1 MSTKVKDD
9 QLNESYIKSNG
20 SRAFSGNQSMGN
32 NRITNL
38 GAPINDNDAVRKIDL
53 VTGDQIL
60 ISGSMTLDTL
70 ARTYTFADGWSW
82 RINGNIYTPSEYTT
96 SEIPEEAAGFSRAY
110 IVVGKNDA
118 TFLVIAG
125 DATEDLPIDPPTPP
139 GSIYLTRFVSS
150 GDSIGEP
157 EEPIIGSDD
166 YRKIYLSEWR
176 FTEEV
181 LEITLPNQGQTNFVF
196 TVGGFDIEGFI
207 IPSGHEHLFPGKL
220 FFLYNASDDPIT
232 LLFDEGTADI
242 LFNFKDA
249 ADLIIEP
256 DTKVILQYSPLYGM
270 QLVSGGSGG
279 SFDPAVD
286 GVGTIVKV
294 NTPVNSGMTVSE
306 ATGNFQG
313 QIDGLKWKE
322 GPISGTVNAENQTNH
337 TIYGGTITFND
348 PGVEGL
354 GRGYSVRV
362 IGGTA
367 IIGGVSYGAGRT
379 IHRLVLTGGLFQSFI
394 YVGDTLI
401 GSATQ
406 TALNSKE
413 NTSNKATNLASP
425 DNTKYPTTLAVST
438 AVATLQGQIDA
449 LDLNIGDI
457 LTREL
462 IENGIAWFLP
472 ALNGI
477 TSDARNSSRVNTNP
491 VYFGTVSIGALQF
504 SITAHS
510 ITGPGQ
516 VSGVRA
522 HSGFSIS
529 SRNGV
534 DTIRDFYPPSLPASS
549 DTRYTVGWSQQ
560 FNAAD
565 PTNTDQLTH
574 INCMYLCKLS
584 TSDNLHIVHNDATGT
599 ATSIDLGT
607 DFPANSASYK
617 YRFFVRKITNSSYLV
632 QVIRTTLSN
641 GAILVSDIYSITTN
655 LPTAASDLNQIFYI
669 ASNTQTGTFFF
680 GDYGLILK
688 RTPL

>member
-20 SRAFSGNQSMGN
+20 SRAFSSNQSMGN

-125 DATEDLPIDPPTPP
+125 DTTEDLPIDPPTPP
-139 GSIYLTRFVSS
+139 GTIYLTRFVSS
-150 GDSIGEP
+150 GDIIGEP

-270 QLVSGGSGG
+270 QLVSGGSGA
-279 SFDPAVD
+279 SFDPNID
-286 GVGTIVKV
+286 QIGTIAKV
-294 NTPVNSGMTVSE
+294 NAPVNSGMTVNE
-306 ATGNFQG
+306 ASGNFQG
-313 QIDGLKWKE
+313 QIDGLQWKE
-322 GPISGTVNAENQTNH
+322 MSVVGTVTAENYQNYTK
-337 TIYGGTITFND
+337 YGGAATTFTD
-348 PGVEGL
+348 PTPVASGIGFT
-354 GRGYSVRV
+354 VRV
-362 IGGTA
+362 VQGTA
-367 IIGGVSYGAGRT
+367 VIGGVSYGVGYIVNRLFLGSWQTRAYVDQT
-379 IHRLVLTGGLFQSFI
+379 I
-394 YVGDTLI
+394 I

-406 TALNSKE
+406 TALNLKE
-413 NTSNKATNLASP
+413 NTSNKATSLGSP
-425 DNTKYPTTLAVST
+425 DHTKYPTTLAVS
-438 AVATLQGQIDA
+438 AAFDSLQGQIDA

-457 LTREL
+457 LTREM

-529 SRNGV
+529 TRNGV
-534 DTIRDFYPPSLPASS
+534 DTIRDFYPPALPASS

-574 INCMYLCKLS
+574 INCMYVCKLA

-607 DFPANSASYK
+607 DFPANSALYK
-617 YRFFVRKITNSSYLV
+617 FRFFVRKITNSSYLV

-641 GAILVSDIYSITTN
+641 GAILVSDAYSITAN

-669 ASNTQTGTFFF
+669 ASNTQTGTYLL